1 LDFPQVS
8 HVAVIGGT
16 PIAGLEEKLKS
27 LVETNYALNE
37 IKAMYKLAQK
47 KLGMMQ
53 NKNRSKTY
61 EIIDD
66 NKYSARYIA
75 RHLKEKY
82 PSGKAYFY
90 FKNKNDYLT
99 LSSTGQLN
107 VRGGEEQMFKAWGSS
122 EFKNLK
128 PETVFQELEKELVK
142 IHVITAPGRESY
154 SFNSYSQF
162 IEWSE
167 C

>member
-1 LDFPQVS
+1 V
-8 HVAVIGGT
+8 
-16 PIAGLEEKLKS
+16 KS
-27 LVETNYALNE
+27 SVETNVALNE
-37 IKAMYKLAQK
+37 IKAMYKLVQK
-47 KLGMMQ
+47 KLGIMQ
-53 NKNRSKTY
+53 NTNLSKTY

-66 NKYSARYIA
+66 NKYSPRYIV
-75 RHLKEKY
+75 RLLKEKC
-82 PSGKAYFY
+82 PNGKAYFY
-90 FKNKNDYLT
+90 FNNKNDYMT
-99 LSSTGQLN
+99 LSSNGQLN
-107 VRGGEEQMFKAWGSS
+107 VRGGEEEMFKAWGSS